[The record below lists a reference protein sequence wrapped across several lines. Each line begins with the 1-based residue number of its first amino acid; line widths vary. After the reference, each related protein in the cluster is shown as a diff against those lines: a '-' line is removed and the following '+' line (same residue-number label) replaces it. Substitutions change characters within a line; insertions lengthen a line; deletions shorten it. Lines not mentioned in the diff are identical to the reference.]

1 MTKEIRREI
10 AFLKSLNRVMN
21 YYLWSSLIDVLE
33 KIADRIDQ
41 LEDEKTTRR
50 GI

>member
-10 AFLKSLNRVMN
+10 AFLKSQTPIMN
-21 YYLWSSLIDVLE
+21 YSLWVSLNDVLE
-33 KIADRIDQ
+33 KMADRIDQ
-41 LEDEKTTRR
+41 LEDEKMTKR

>member
-10 AFLKSLNRVMN
+10 VFLNSQESTLDHN
-21 YYLWSSLIDVLE
+21 LWANLINVLE

-41 LEDEKTTRR
+41 LEAEKVTKR